1 MARASDGGV
10 GGDALALELRGAWK
24 RHREG
29 VTVGPVS
36 LGVKSGTTMA
46 LLGPSGAGKSTLLRM
61 LLGLAQPDGGEV
73 RFEGRA
79 IGPSDDELRRR
90 IGYVVQGGGLF
101 PHLTGRDNVALVARF
116 LGWPAERIAR
126 RVRELSALA
135 RLEEDALSR
144 YPGQLS
150 GGQAQRVGLMRALML
165 EPAVL
170 LLDEPLGALDPLT
183 RADLQRDLEG
193 VFASLGKTVLL
204 VTHDLAE
211 AVFFARHLV
220 LMRDGK
226 VVQEGSLREL
236 LAAPADPF
244 VTRFLRAQR
253 GLTLPEPE

>member
-1 MARASDGGV
+1 
-10 GGDALALELRGAWK
+10 
-24 RHREG
+24 
-29 VTVGPVS
+29 
-36 LGVKSGTTMA
+36 
-46 LLGPSGAGKSTLLRM
+46 
-61 LLGLAQPDGGEV
+61 
-73 RFEGRA
+73 
-79 IGPSDDELRRR
+79 
-90 IGYVVQGGGLF
+90 VQGGGLF

-253 GLTLPEPE
+253 GLTLPEPG